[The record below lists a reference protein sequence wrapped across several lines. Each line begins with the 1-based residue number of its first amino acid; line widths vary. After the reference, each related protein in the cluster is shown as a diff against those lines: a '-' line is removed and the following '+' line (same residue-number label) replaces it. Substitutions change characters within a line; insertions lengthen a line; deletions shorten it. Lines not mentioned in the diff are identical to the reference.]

1 MVPLAG
7 FTTRTPRGVCAWRSQ
22 LSFETL
28 PPLAHYASA
37 PALTL
42 NTRARARRRGFLR
55 AAGIQKPA
63 DEQQDRQAA
72 HPRRHGGKHAQAE
85 QAAAVV
91 AIALVGTAVDA
102 GGVRA
107 GESRA
112 AHFLGLV
119 RAVGAVGLAWERAI
133 VRGPVGYKGQ
143 DTRYP
148 DMGSACS
155 THLDVQDRAGY
166 TPVSELP
173 PQTLS
178 NQPKPASVAADANNH
193 RPTRAARG
201 GALKWCV
208 RGNTDRR
215 RR

>member
-1 MVPLAG
+1 M
-7 FTTRTPRGVCAWRSQ
+7 
-22 LSFETL
+22 
-28 PPLAHYASA
+28 
-37 PALTL
+37 
-42 NTRARARRRGFLR
+42 
-55 AAGIQKPA
+55 QKPT
-63 DEQQDRQAA
+63 DEEKDHQAA

-91 AIALVGTAVDA
+91 VIALVGTAVGA

-119 RAVGAVGLAWERAI
+119 RAVRAVGLAWERAV
-133 VRGPVGYKGQ
+133 VRGPVGCEGQ

-148 DMGSACS
+148 YMGSACS

-166 TPVSELP
+166 TPGSEPP

-178 NQPKPASVAADANNH
+178 NQPKPESVAADANNH
-193 RPTRAARG
+193 RPRG
-201 GALKWCV
+201 RPVGAC
-208 RGNTDRR
+208 
-215 RR
+215 